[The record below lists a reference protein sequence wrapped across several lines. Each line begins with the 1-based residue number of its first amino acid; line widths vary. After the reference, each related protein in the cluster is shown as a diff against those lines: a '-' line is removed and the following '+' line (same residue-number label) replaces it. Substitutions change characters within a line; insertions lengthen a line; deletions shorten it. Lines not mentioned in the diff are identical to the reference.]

1 MVSSRYLPLPSRN
14 KVRQPCQDACS
25 EPARSRSPTS
35 SRKSSELPT
44 HTRSS
49 LPCNRGRTV
58 VSLPNTDWRV
68 LGSAARN
75 SELGPHIRSAGPGP
89 WGCSRNP
96 SPAEL
101 ADPAAPP
108 ALPPPPWRVLDHPQL
123 SQTQTGHPL
132 PHPSGSGRN
141 PNLAS
146 SGPAPQGPEL
156 HGAWGPGGLKKR
168 KWGLWG
174 VREGQAGPRKGPT
187 PAPWAQSLP
196 PGLPGAHAATAQN
209 PRCLGSWAGPALG
222 PLHGLGHEQVVIG

>member
-1 MVSSRYLPLPSRN
+1 MGNKVVSSRYLPLPSRN

-108 ALPPPPWRVLDHPQL
+108 ALPPPPLESSRPPPAFTDTDRAPTTSPKWLWQESQPGFLWPSSAGPGAARGLGPRWPQKEEVGAL
-123 SQTQTGHPL
+123 GCAGGAGRPKER
-132 PHPSGSGRN
+132 PHPGPLG
-141 PNLAS
+141 PV
-146 SGPAPQGPEL
+146 PAPRP
-156 HGAWGPGGLKKR
+156 AWGPCGYSPEPTSSRLLGWPR
-168 KWGLWG
+168 T
-174 VREGQAGPRKGPT
+174 RPPPRAG
-187 PAPWAQSLP
+187 S
-196 PGLPGAHAATAQN
+196 
-209 PRCLGSWAGPALG
+209 
-222 PLHGLGHEQVVIG
+222 